1 MAETTKA
8 APNEKIG
15 GAMMTVAEAAKFLG
29 VSVQTVYNYTH
40 RKLIPHYKPTNGLL
54 YFDVEELKS
63 WQRRNRVAT
72 DEEIGRKA
80 AELGKK
86 GGAR

>member
-1 MAETTKA
+1 MKEKKQA

-29 VSVQTVYNYTH
+29 VSIQTVYNYTH
-40 RKLIPHYKPTNGLL
+40 KKLIPHYKPTNGLL
-54 YFDVEELKS
+54 YFDIEELRS
-63 WQRRNRVAT
+63 WQRQHRVAT
-72 DEEIGRKA
+72 VEEIGRKA
-80 AELGKK
+80 AELGRK